1 MNISSSI
8 NVYLNNLCVN
18 NLNALN
24 ATIWATGCR
33 FKKVFVTEAKLLLSN
48 SEAWEVHTYEKGEIL
63 GFYDLPLFGKIVFSL
78 PFGLVFYMLLF
89 IVLFLAVAVM
99 LIYILR
105 RKKTFF
111 KTTSGCALHA
121 CILVLL
127 TLWSIF

>member
-1 MNISSSI
+1 MSI
-8 NVYLNNLCVN
+8 LVLLADYPLCIFLN

-78 PFGLVFYMLLF
+78 PFGFVFYMLLF

-121 CILVLL
+121 FL
-127 TLWSIF
+127 